1 MHLHSFTLTIGAHE
15 VVEAW
20 GKGSRSG
27 NVSWAITLYDE
38 TRERDRENYLKQNEL
53 ETEIRELKHNIA
65 GFQEIVSTICKERDE
80 LRERLDNWVRIEEER
95 VGREEN
101 I

>member
-1 MHLHSFTLTIGAHE
+1 MHLHSFTLTNGAHE

-20 GKGSRSG
+20 GRGARSG

-38 TRERDRENYLKQNEL
+38 TRERDRENYLKTNEL

-80 LRERLDNWVRIEEER
+80 LRERLSHFAPIGDDDPFPGDSN
-95 VGREEN
+95 
-101 I
+101 